1 VQLTHRL
8 FIYATDRLTSIALPC
23 STHQQSNRP
32 YIEYDKKDK
41 VVKIIADRASLRLAD
56 MCPEHRFQELGI
68 DDLTRMEIVM
78 SIEEEFNI
86 KIPEDDALKMTTVQA
101 VIDLVYKY
109 GDAS

>member
-1 VQLTHRL
+1 
-8 FIYATDRLTSIALPC
+8 
-23 STHQQSNRP
+23 
-32 YIEYDKKDK
+32 
-41 VVKIIADRASLRLAD
+41 
-56 MCPEHRFQELGI
+56 
-68 DDLTRMEIVM
+68 MEIVM